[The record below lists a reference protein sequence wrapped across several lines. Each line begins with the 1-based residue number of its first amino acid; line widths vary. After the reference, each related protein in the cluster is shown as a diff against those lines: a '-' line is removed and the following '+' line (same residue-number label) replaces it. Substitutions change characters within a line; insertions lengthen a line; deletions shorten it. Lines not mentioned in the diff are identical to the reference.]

1 VKDVK
6 EVYKR
11 VVQKLPSII
20 DGNKKEDIVKE
31 EVEGRLLLKDN
42 LKIGRPTPFPPFSNV
57 I

>member
-42 LKIGRPTPFPPFSNV
+42 LLYCIGHHPLNK
-57 I
+57 